1 MTRNNEDGKSP
12 SKSFITGA
20 VALAFLLIGYQTA
33 VFIHRAA
40 TLRILAGTPDTVYV
54 AVPQTS
60 SVDSAHRFS
69 CARETMSSG
78 QSQRGG
84 ATPRS
89 SLNAGGSGRSAGYR
103 REEVRE
109 RFSEPRCENFRFDP
123 NTATIDELRRLG
135 FSLRQA
141 EAIDNYRAKGGRFRR
156 KSDFAKSYVVEDSV
170 FRRLEPYIDIPLV
183 DLNTADSAMFET
195 LPGIGAYFAS
205 RMVEYR
211 RKLGGYSY
219 PEQLMDIYHFDKE
232 KFDALKDLVEIAT
245 PPKPFRLW
253 TLPLDSL
260 KAHPYIRTYT
270 AAKAIV
276 LFRENNPASA
286 LTVSNL
292 AEAGILDPDS
302 ASKLGRC
309 VLVNP

>member
-40 TLRILAGTPDTVYV
+40 TLKILSSSPDTVYV
-54 AVPQTS
+54 AVRTAGNDGPSTTS
-60 SVDSAHRFS
+60 GSSADSP
-69 CARETMSSG
+69 SG
-78 QSQRGG
+78 SQV
-84 ATPRS
+84 PPS
-89 SLNAGGSGRSAGYR
+89 GYR
-103 REEVRE
+103 TGAIHSRGTNGNYSRKEEVKE
-109 RFSEPRCENFRFDP
+109 RFSERQCENFRFDP

-141 EAIDNYRAKGGRFRR
+141 EAIDNYRSRGGRFRR

-170 FRRLEPYIDIPLV
+170 FRRLEPYIDIPRI
-183 DLNTADSAMFET
+183 DLNKADSAQFET

-211 RKLGGYSY
+211 KKLGGYSY
-219 PEQLMDIYHFDKE
+219 PEQLMDIYHFDRE
-232 KFDALKDLVEIAT
+232 KYDSLKDLVEIAT
-245 PPKPFRLW
+245 PPRPFALW

-270 AAKAIV
+270 AAKAII

-292 AEAGILDPDS
+292 AEAGIIDRES
-302 ASKLGRC
+302 ASKLERC
-309 VLVNP
+309 ALVSP